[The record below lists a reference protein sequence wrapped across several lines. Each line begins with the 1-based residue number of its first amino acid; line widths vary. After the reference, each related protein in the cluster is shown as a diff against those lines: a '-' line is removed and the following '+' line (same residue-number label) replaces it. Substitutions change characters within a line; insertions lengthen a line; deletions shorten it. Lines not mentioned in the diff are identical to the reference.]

1 MLVPLSY
8 LSFVRSS
15 SIIYSRQNKEES
27 EVNRGWKSQ
36 EVKELRINTGL
47 TTIWFPLTNYE
58 SRTIY
63 FYMIHLHCFSTEDKQ
78 WGPALCILTLNT
90 TNRYFH
96 CADTSDVYI
105 SFIKDWMPIQ
115 RKMGFDTTLSK
126 KLKLLSLYLITKNG
140 TGDFKTIYLDICY

>member
-90 TNRYFH
+90 TNKQ
-96 CADTSDVYI
+96 V
-105 SFIKDWMPIQ
+105 
-115 RKMGFDTTLSK
+115 
-126 KLKLLSLYLITKNG
+126 LSLCWYFRCICVFYQGLNANTEKNG
-140 TGDFKTIYLDICY
+140 FWHYSFKEIKITLIVFDN